1 MMMIAS
7 SVIFPTAMIAN
18 LAAKWSMCR
27 FPTTIIDAHVGW
39 MVPTHGWIMCDP
51 DPSVISLLER
61 HLFFVL
67 RKRREITSALSPS
80 ALIKKFI
87 PSL

>member
-67 RKRREITSALSPS
+67 RKRREMTSALSPS